1 MSTPQSELES
11 GARQATEEVA
21 PWIISL
27 ARLGYAAKG
36 AVYLIIGSLA
46 LQVVFGTGGR
56 TTDSRG
62 ALHEI
67 ATQSFGQILLGVVAV
82 GLFAYALWRLVA
94 AAKNPENKGV
104 VARIGYVVS
113 SLAHAGLGVVAVQ
126 IIVGSGGGG
135 KSEQDWTAELMA
147 QPFGRWLVGILGL
160 IVIGV
165 GCYQF
170 YIAYKAKFKE
180 HLNLAEMGSTASTWA
195 ERSGRLGYAARGVVY
210 AIIGGFLI
218 QAALRFDPSE
228 AGGLAK
234 ALNTLAQ
241 QSYGPWLLGVV
252 ALGLFAFGVFCLV
265 EARYRR
271 IRVS

>member
-1 MSTPQSELES
+1 MVTTQSNLENKAS
-11 GARQATEEVA
+11 QATEEVA
-21 PWIISL
+21 PWIVKL

-36 AVYLIIGSLA
+36 LVYLIIGGLA
-46 LQVVFGTGGR
+46 LQVAFGTGGK

-62 ALHEI
+62 ALYEI
-67 ATQSFGQILLGVVAV
+67 VTQPFGQILLGVVAV

-94 AAKNPENKGV
+94 AAKNPENKGA

-113 SLAHAGLGVVAVQ
+113 SLAHVALGIAAVQ

-135 KSEQDWTAELMA
+135 TSKQGWTAQLMA

-160 IVIGV
+160 LVIGF
-165 GCYQF
+165 GLYQF
-170 YIAYKAKFKE
+170 YVAYKAKFKE
-180 HLNLAEMGSTASTWA
+180 HLSLAQMGSTASTWA

-218 QAALRFDPSE
+218 QAALQYDPNE
-228 AGGLAK
+228 AGGLTK

-241 QSYGPWLLGVV
+241 QPYGPWLLGIV
-252 ALGLFAFGVFCLV
+252 ALGLFAFGLFCLV
-265 EARYRR
+265 EGRYRR